1 MKKLFLMTLVSIVS
15 VFCTGCVKFSYDI
28 QIDDKDKVTISELK
42 QVKFPPLSSE
52 TFQRDLK
59 KDLGPIVSKYIDAGY
74 EVDLTNYR
82 S

>member
-52 TFQRDLK
+52 TFK
-59 KDLGPIVSKYIDAGY
+59 
-74 EVDLTNYR
+74 
-82 S
+82 